1 MRIALGAVTALGTA
15 ATVVGVTGAGTAAAQ
30 PVSHTLKYTCKVP
43 VIKSLP
49 FTVRID
55 ADIPRSVA
63 VGEASRKFAIGA
75 RTTVDADLTAKLR
88 FLGVKTVTGRVVA
101 KIGVSAPQGD
111 RRLRVPLGITRT
123 RIPASGS
130 FDVAATGAAPALT
143 FSRPGKARITVGDIA
158 LHVIGKKANG
168 AALGEVDAGC
178 RLNAGQRD
186 VVGSFQ
192 ITGAGTG
199 AGKAN
204 GSTRSG
210 SSATAGVSGMSGAPG
225 TSDGSTPSG
234 GSGTSAKG
242 TTVPG
247 ATPERTSLATDGTAT
262 GTTATTGRNART
274 LVLPIA
280 GTLVVA
286 ALAFCFG
293 AWHKNRR
300 RAAGGD

>member
-1 MRIALGAVTALGTA
+1 M
-15 ATVVGVTGAGTAAAQ
+15 TGAGTAAAQ

-158 LHVIGKKANG
+158 LHVVGKKANG

-178 RLNAGQRD
+178 RLNAGQRG

-192 ITGAGTG
+192 ITGAGTGAGAG

-300 RAAGGD
+300 RAADGD